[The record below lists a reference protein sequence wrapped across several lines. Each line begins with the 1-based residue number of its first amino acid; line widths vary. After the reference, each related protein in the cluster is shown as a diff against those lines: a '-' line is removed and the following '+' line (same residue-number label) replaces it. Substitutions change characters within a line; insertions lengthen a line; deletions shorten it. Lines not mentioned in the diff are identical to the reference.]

1 MSNRI
6 YVEYGEVANAAI
18 LRDTDTGRSRGFG
31 FLTFIGEQS
40 AQAAV
45 AALNGQEFDGEKM
58 NVSMNQ

>member
-1 MSNRI
+1 LS
-6 YVEYGEVANAAI
+6 
-18 LRDTDTGRSRGFG
+18 GRSRGFG

-58 NVSMNQ
+58 NVSRVGDNGG